1 MLKQFTEENNV
12 TYSIWQEN
20 HIMRLLKNQKNTT
33 NKASSGLTS
42 RGAVGVDISQKAIK
56 MVQLTGRSLNQIQ
69 LEKYVITTLP
79 RNIIRGNQIQDYDQL
94 ISYLQHSY
102 TQLGASSKNIVAAM
116 PQGLV
121 TVETAV
127 HPRESEL
134 DLDAFAENEISQ
146 LGALEE
152 MNYDYQVIGNSVM
165 PLGNQVL
172 LVAVRKEDIEPRIDA
187 LESANLKPA
196 YMDVDLFAQCN
207 AFSFWINQHAPELAE
222 EKIAVI
228 DVGDFQMQA
237 LILQKGQI
245 LYKQETPVSSE
256 HLNQLIQ
263 RTYQVSED
271 EAETMRFSLGNRP
284 LDYQTQIADRFNI
297 QVAQEIQRV
306 LQFYYTTQT
315 SDQFSSVK
323 HIFITGSASA
333 QEGLPETVF
342 SQTNTATQ
350 CISPIVYAAHGK
362 GIELPKL
369 QQDAAALTTAFGL
382 ALRGL

>member
-1 MLKQFTEENNV
+1 
-12 TYSIWQEN
+12 
-20 HIMRLLKNQKNTT
+20 MRLLKNQKNTT
-33 NKASSGLTS
+33 NKASGGLSS
-42 RGAVGVDISQKAIK
+42 RGAIGVDISQKAIK

-94 ISYLQHSY
+94 VSYLQHSY
-102 TQLGASSKNIVAAM
+102 TQLGTNNKNIVAAM

-134 DLDAFAENEISQ
+134 DLDAFAENEIAQ
-146 LGALEE
+146 LGSLEE
-152 MNYDYQVIGNSVM
+152 MNYDYQVVGNSVM
-165 PLGNQVL
+165 PLGKQVL
-172 LVAVRKEDIEPRIDA
+172 LVAARKEDIEPRIEV
-187 LESANLKPA
+187 LESANLNPA

-207 AFSFWINQHAPELAE
+207 AFSFWINQHAPELSE
-222 EKIAVI
+222 EKIAVVDI
-228 DVGDFQMQA
+228 GDFQMQA

-245 LYKQETPVSSE
+245 LYKQETQVSSE
-256 HLNQLIQ
+256 QLNQLIQ
-263 RTYQVSED
+263 RTYQVTED
-271 EAETMRFSLGNRP
+271 EAETMRFSLANRP
-284 LDYQTQIADRFNI
+284 LDYQSQVSDRFNI

-306 LQFYYTTQT
+306 LQFYYTTQS

-323 HIFITGSASA
+323 HIFITGTASA

-350 CISPIVYAAHGK
+350 CVNPIIYAVQGK
-362 GIELPKL
+362 KIDLPQL